1 MDGMTTGQAIGT
13 IAGGVIGGAIGGFPG
28 AMIGMAVGGQLGLWI
43 DPPSAPPPPGM
54 GDLGANS
61 YVKSSPVPLAFGQ
74 VKAFGGVIWIGD
86 LETGMNNEGSRKN
99 PEWTPE
105 MDADFAVCHCEGPIT
120 SYLKYWVNDQKIG
133 DLEDGWNIDF
143 TSYLGT
149 SNQSIDPTISSYQ
162 SGKTAEAI
170 NLKYSAYT
178 VVDLHVEDA
187 VLSKLPSISA
197 EIKAFMIES
206 GEEDANPIR
215 CVYEFLTDTRWGI
228 GLDTDLFNGDP
239 DTADSPWKIASDYC
253 DESVQ
258 FTDWDDSLS
267 NEPRFR
273 YSNIFDARA
282 AAFDII
288 TDMMLTCRGLVRLK
302 QGLIEP
308 LIENA
313 DETPEVYYS
322 DRVKGEFVAG
332 GSSTVSR
339 LYADFSAY
347 PDIFWFGD
355 EGKITISGSNYTF
368 IVKDQTSTYIDL
380 FDDLPV
386 SPNASDPFEIVKD
399 NIKEGSFNFR
409 ENKDSEIPNKFRVE
423 YIQRA
428 VKDEDDNWS
437 NEYIWDAVEKDAEEY
452 YSKFAV
458 YGSSSWPTEQTKLKT
473 VRLGGIKR
481 KSQAMR
487 MVQFYSDFALYNR
500 YWCEYVTGLQGYYHA
515 IGDIVGISHIQTGW
529 DKKSFRIVGMEELEN
544 DEVKL
549 TCFEYNSNCYSD
561 NISKVISSS
570 DNSLPTPYEA
580 PDDVERLY
588 AVQDLSENKIYI
600 LFKRPDD
607 NPYFIGAQI
616 YVSINGGDYQWI
628 KEVTYITPSVKLD
641 AGINDSQTT
650 IGYDNSTLYG
660 SFPSS
665 GSFWIEDELITYTGI
680 SGDPDYEFTG
690 CGRGIS
696 PVAHTIDKY
705 CMLKDAYTDFI
716 TFEDANIGQTWT
728 IKAVATTLY
737 NLKSDFATSPTKAVT
752 IS

>member
-1 MDGMTTGQAIGT
+1 MGQTTGQTVGM
-13 IAGGVIGGAIGGFPG
+13 IAGGVVGGMIGGFQG
-28 AMIGMAVGGQLGLWI
+28 AMIGMAIGGQLGLWI
-43 DPPSAPPPPGM
+43 DPPAAPPPPGL
-54 GDLGANS
+54 GDLGKNS
-61 YVKSSPVPLAFGQ
+61 YVRSTPVPLVFGQ
-74 VKAFGGVIWIGD
+74 CKVFGGVIWVGD
-86 LETGMNNEGSRKN
+86 LDTGMNNEGSRKN

-105 MDADFAVCHCEGPIT
+105 MDADYAVCHCEGPVT
-120 SYLKYWVNDQKIG
+120 SFIKYWVDDKKVG
-133 DLEDGWNIDF
+133 DLEDGWSIDF

-149 SNQSIDPTISSYQ
+149 ETQTADPTISSYQ
-162 SGKTAEAI
+162 SGKTAGI
-170 NLKYSAYT
+170 IPLKYSAYT
-178 VVDLHVEDA
+178 VVDLHVEDS
-187 VLSKLPSISA
+187 VLSRLPAISA

-215 CVYEFLTDTRWGI
+215 CVYEFLTNERWGC

-273 YSNIFDARA
+273 YSNVFDSRA
-282 AAFDII
+282 MAIDVI
-288 TDMMLTCRGLVRLK
+288 TDMLMTCRGLVRLK

-308 LIENA
+308 LIENQN
-313 DETPEVYYS
+313 ETPEIYFA
-322 DRVKGEFVAG
+322 DQTKDQFIAG
-332 GSSTVSR
+332 GSSTVNR

-355 EGKITISGSNYTF
+355 EGIITISGTDYRF

-380 FDDLPV
+380 FEDLPV
-386 SPNASDPFEIVKD
+386 SPNASDPFELVKD
-399 NIKEGSFNFR
+399 NIKEGSFNFKYTG
-409 ENKDSEIPNKFRVE
+409 EFDVANKYRVE
-423 YIQRA
+423 YIQRS
-428 VKDEDDNWS
+428 VQDEDENWS
-437 NEYIWDAVEKDAEEY
+437 NEYIWDAVEKDSENIH
-452 YSKFAV
+452 SFIV
-458 YGSSSWPTEQTKLKT
+458 TYGGDQSWFTKNIQLKT
-473 VRLGGIKR
+473 IRLGGIKR

-487 MVQFYSDFALYNR
+487 MVQFYADFGLYCRN
-500 YWCEYVTGLQGYYHA
+500 YCEFITGMQGYYNA
-515 IGDIVGISHIQTGW
+515 VGDIVGVSHAQTGW
-529 DKKSFRIVGMEELEN
+529 DKKSFRIIGMEEMEN
-544 DEVKL
+544 DEIKFQ
-549 TCFEYNSNCYSD
+549 CFEYNPNVYGD
-561 NISKVISSS
+561 AISKVIATP
-570 DNSLPTPYEA
+570 DNNPPTPYET
-580 PDDVERLY
+580 PDTVERLY
-588 AVQDLSENKIYI
+588 VVQDFSENKIYI
-600 LFKRPDD
+600 LFKRPDG

-641 AGINDSQTT
+641 AAIDNSQTT

-705 CMLKDAYTDFI
+705 CMLKDDYTDFI
-716 TFEDANIGQTWT
+716 TFEDANVGQTWT
-728 IKAVATTLY
+728 IKAVSVTIY